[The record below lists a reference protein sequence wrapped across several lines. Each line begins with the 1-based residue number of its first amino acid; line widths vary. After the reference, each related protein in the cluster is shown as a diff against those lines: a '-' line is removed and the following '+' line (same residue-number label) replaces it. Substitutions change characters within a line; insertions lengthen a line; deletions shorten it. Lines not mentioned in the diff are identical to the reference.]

1 VEEKDYET
9 SENDDIVHEP
19 QFEDN
24 NNHFVP
30 LSPPVLQ
37 QQSLSIAADSLRRN
51 IAHRKRLIEEYS
63 IIHSAMNSVEHVEN
77 DLSLLHIPKPLHV
90 LTEKVDFCYV
100 RGDQLLEKNGT

>member
-1 VEEKDYET
+1 VEEKDSKT

-51 IAHRKRLIEEYS
+51 IAHRKRLIEEYN
-63 IIHSAMNSVEHVEN
+63 IIHSAEHVEN
-77 DLSLLHIPKPLHV
+77 DSQLATYTKAIAS
-90 LTEKVDFCYV
+90 VD
-100 RGDQLLEKNGT
+100 RKKWISAM

>member
-37 QQSLSIAADSLRRN
+37 QQSLSIAAYSLRRN
-51 IAHRKRLIEEYS
+51 IAHRKRLIEEYN
-63 IIHSAMNSVEHVEN
+63 IIHSAISSAEHVEK
-77 DLSLLHIPKPLHV
+77 DPQLATYTKAIACVDQKSGFLLCKRRSV
-90 LTEKVDFCYV
+90 A
-100 RGDQLLEKNGT
+100 